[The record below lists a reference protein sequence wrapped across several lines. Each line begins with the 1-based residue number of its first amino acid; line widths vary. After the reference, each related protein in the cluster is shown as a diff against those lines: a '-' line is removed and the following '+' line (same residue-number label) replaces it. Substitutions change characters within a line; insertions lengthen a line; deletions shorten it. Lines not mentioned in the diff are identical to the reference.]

1 MNAEN
6 MFHKVMSNCRTEE
19 KCHLAPSREVL
30 EMVPFFASVDAS
42 DEPTVYPSLQYGTGS
57 LIAEDVS
64 VGAKKQNYPSEYFL
78 LGQQ

>member
-1 MNAEN
+1 
-6 MFHKVMSNCRTEE
+6 
-19 KCHLAPSREVL
+19 
-30 EMVPFFASVDAS
+30 MVPFFASVDAS